1 MFQLGTGW
9 HDNRLGFL
17 EGKMSRILLLLIL
30 LVLAA
35 VLMPSAILLAVLMV
49 PSLVVYV
56 IDRNPHRYFTV
67 TIGLPNFCGVLPPLM
82 ELWER
87 GQSFDGAFS
96 AISDPWNM
104 MVAYGAAGLGWILY
118 LGTPIFV
125 SSYLSISTD
134 GKIKA
139 IRRYQDDLVEAWG
152 DGVKQSMSATPEQD
166 AEPQEQEVS

>member
-1 MFQLGTGW
+1 MG
-9 HDNRLGFL
+9 
-17 EGKMSRILLLLIL
+17 RIPLLLII

-67 TIGLPNFCGVLPPLM
+67 TISLPNFCGVLPPLM

-87 GQSFDGAFS
+87 GQTFDGAFS
-96 AISDPWNM
+96 ALSDPWNM
-104 MVAYGAAGLGWILY
+104 MIAYGAAGLGWVLY

-139 IRRYQDDLVEAWG
+139 IRRYQDDLIDAWG
-152 DGVKQSMSATPEQD
+152 DGVKQSVTVAPEEGV
-166 AEPQEQEVS
+166 EPQEEEVS

>member
-1 MFQLGTGW
+1 MG
-9 HDNRLGFL
+9 RLP
-17 EGKMSRILLLLIL
+17 LLLII

-67 TIGLPNFCGVLPPLM
+67 TISLPNFCGVLPSLM

-96 AISDPWNM
+96 AIADPWNM
-104 MVAYGAAGLGWILY
+104 MISYGAAGLGWILY
-118 LGTPIFV
+118 LGAPVFV
-125 SSYLSISTD
+125 SSYLSISTE
-134 GKIKA
+134 GKIKS
-139 IRRYQDDLVEAWG
+139 IRRYQDDLIQAWG
-152 DGVKQSMSATPEQD
+152 EGVKQSANIAAVEEV
-166 AEPQEQEVS
+166 EPQEQEVN